1 MELERKDFKI
11 AFLGVYMNKKQM
23 TETDVCMKYI
33 TPAIEK
39 AKWSIKEQVRREVYF
54 TDGRIIVY
62 GKTIKRGKPK
72 KADYILYYRNIPLA
86 VVEAKDNNHSIG
98 DGMQQGLDYAEI
110 LDLPFVFSSN
120 GDGFIFHDRKKGKEI
135 ELKLSEFPS
144 PQELWEKYK
153 SYNEITK
160 NVEEVVTT
168 DYYYERE
175 GKKPRYYQE
184 IAINR
189 TVEAI
194 AKGQKKILL
203 VMATG
208 TGKTYTAF
216 QIIWRLR
223 NSWRPNGKKPRV
235 LYLADRNVLID
246 QAKNND
252 FKPLSK
258 VITKVSKRKV
268 DKSYEM
274 YMVLYQGI
282 SGSEDSKNIYKRY
295 SKDFFDLIVV
305 DECHRGSAKVNS
317 AWREI
322 LRYFSSATQIGMTA
336 TPKETTQVSNIEY
349 FGKPIYT
356 YSLKQGIEDGFL
368 APYRVIKVAIDK
380 DVQGYRPKKGET
392 DKYGHEIPD
401 EVYTSREFDRT
412 IVIDDRTKVVAKKIT
427 EFLKNTDRFSK
438 TIVFCVDIEHAGRM
452 RQALINENSDLYK
465 NNSKYIMKITGDD
478 KLGKSQLDN
487 FIDPASKYPVIVTT
501 SKLMNTGVDAQTCKL
516 IVLDSNIQSITEF
529 KQVIGRGTRI
539 NEEYKK
545 HYFTIID
552 FRNVTNLFADKDFD
566 GEPVQLKE
574 FTEDEEI
581 KPPEIMDE
589 ENQKL
594 EEGEKIL
601 ISPDINI
608 YDEPA
613 EVKKYY
619 VRETLVT
626 VINETVQH
634 LDPSGKLITE
644 ELKDYTKKGLK
655 KEYKSLNDFIQK
667 WNIVDQKKA
676 LIGELQNK
684 GILLEALR
692 EEIPNGK
699 EYDPFDL
706 ILHIGYGKKPLTR
719 SQRAKKVKKDSYF
732 DKYGKQAREVISA
745 LLDKYG
751 DEGIENLE
759 DAEVLR
765 VSPLNKF
772 GRPLQIMKLFGG
784 QKKYKEMIRELEKR
798 IYLVNGK
805 L

>member
-1 MELERKDFKI
+1 
-11 AFLGVYMNKKQM
+11 MNKKQM
-23 TETDVCMKYI
+23 TETDICMKYI
-33 TPAIEK
+33 TPAIEN
-39 AKWSIKEQVRREVYF
+39 AKWDIKGQVRREVYF
-54 TDGRIIVY
+54 TNGRIIVY

-72 KADYILYYRNIPLA
+72 KADYVLYYKNNIPIA
-86 VVEAKDNNHSIG
+86 VVEAKDNKHSIG
-98 DGMQQGLDYAEI
+98 DGLQQAEDYANI
-110 LDLPFVFSSN
+110 LDLPFAFSSN
-120 GDGFIFHDRKKGKEI
+120 GDGFVFQDLVSGKNEEI
-135 ELKLSEFPS
+135 PLDKFPS
-144 PQELWEKYK
+144 PQELWKKYK
-153 SYNEITK
+153 EYKNITED
-160 NVEEVVTT
+160 VEDLVTT
-168 DYYYERE
+168 DYYYEHE

-282 SGSEDSKNIYKRY
+282 TGNEDWKNIYKDF

-305 DECHRGSAKVNS
+305 DECHRGSARVNS

-322 LRYFSSATQIGMTA
+322 LNYFSSATQIGMTA

-380 DVQGYRPKKGET
+380 DVQGYRPKKGEK

-438 TIVFCVDIEHAGRM
+438 TIVFCVDIEHAIRM
-452 RQALINENSDLYK
+452 RRALINENKDLWTK
-465 NNSKYIMKITGDD
+465 NKKYIMRITGDN
-478 KLGKSQLDN
+478 LIGKRQLDN
-487 FIDPASKYPVIVTT
+487 FIDPASKYPVIATT

-529 KQVIGRGTRI
+529 KQIIGRGTRVR
-539 NEEYKK
+539 EDYEKY
-545 HYFTIID
+545 YFTIMD

-566 GEPVQLKE
+566 GEPVQIYE
-574 FTEDEEI
+574 VSGDEEV
-581 KPPEIMDE
+581 KPPEIENE
-589 ENQKL
+589 EDQEL

-601 ISPDINI
+601 VSPDINI
-608 YDEPA
+608 YNEPA

-619 VRETLVT
+619 VRETPVT

-644 ELKDYTKKGLK
+644 ELKDYTKNGLK

-676 LIGELQNK
+676 LITELQNK

-699 EYDPFDL
+699 EYDAFDL
-706 ILHIGYGKKPLTR
+706 ILHIGYGKRPLTR
-719 SQRAKKVKKDSYF
+719 SERAKKVKKDSYF
-732 DKYGKQAREVISA
+732 DKYGKQAREVINA
-745 LLDKYG
+745 LLEKYS

-765 VSPLNKF
+765 VTPLNKF
-772 GRPLQIMKLFGG
+772 GRPLQIMKMFGG
-784 QKKYKEMIRELEKR
+784 KLQYAKMIKELEKR
-798 IYLVNGK
+798 IYLVNGVGGGCINDS
-805 L
+805 LVY